1 MRVGYSMRLMAALA
15 LVGLCGPAPA
25 QRFPAAPAPVD
36 AAAPA
41 PKPAQVEKTYPG
53 ESSYIMKPF
62 GKIAVYRPDGPPV
75 GVALFLSGD
84 GGWQPDVTGMS
95 RALADHG
102 ILVAGIS
109 TPDFLKTMEA
119 GKGKCINANYPLVDL
134 ARDIQHRMGL
144 KTYMKPI
151 IFGYSE
157 GATLAYGSL
166 SQWPNGGYRGVVS
179 MGFSADIPG
188 IKPYCAVPGFA
199 AKRITK
205 PEKGWLFAPNNKVK
219 VPWVV
224 LQGLDDTVV
233 SPAKARA
240 FTAKVPSTTLVELP
254 KVGHGYQVQSNW
266 VPQLMTAI
274 APMLQP
280 TYALSAGPRQS
291 VALPPNLPLTIVM
304 PPKGARPSDTMA
316 VIYSGD
322 GGWVG
327 IDRDVAGE
335 VAKAGI
341 PVVGM
346 DSLSYFWSART
357 PRGAGADLG
366 KIVNAFSERWHKPKV
381 VLIGYSFGADVMPY
395 MVANMDPASRA
406 KVAAVNLLGLSA
418 SADFQFRLGSWLDI
432 PSAQAMPT
440 IPAVTRLRGLPIRCV
455 RGTEEDD
462 SACPAIPRGIA
473 SVFTIPG
480 GHHFNRNAPLLARI
494 ILSGRTTA

>member
-1 MRVGYSMRLMAALA
+1 MRVGRSIRLASAFALI
-15 LVGLCGPAPA
+15 GLCGPAPA
-25 QRFPAAPAPVD
+25 QSPGPPAL
-36 AAAPA
+36 
-41 PKPAQVEKTYPG
+41 QVEKTYPG
-53 ESSYIMKPF
+53 ESSYVMKPF
-62 GKIAVYRPDGPPV
+62 GKVAVYRPQGNPV

-102 ILVAGIS
+102 ILVAGVS
-109 TPDFLKTMEA
+109 TPALLRTMEA
-119 GKGKCINANYPLVDL
+119 AKGKCINANYPLVDL
-134 ARDIQHRMGL
+134 ARDIQHRMGV
-144 KTYMKPI
+144 KSYMKPI

-166 SQWPNGGYRGVVS
+166 AQWPNGGYRGVVS

-188 IKPYCAVPGFA
+188 AKPYCAAPGFA
-199 AKRITK
+199 AKRIAK
-205 PEKGWLFAPNNKVK
+205 PEKGWLFAPSSKVK
-219 VPWVV
+219 VPWIV
-224 LQGLDDTVV
+224 LQGQDDTVV
-233 SPAKARA
+233 NPAEARA
-240 FTAKVPSTTLVELP
+240 FANKVPSTTFVDLP
-254 KVGHGYQVQSNW
+254 KVGHGYQVQANW

-280 TYALSAGPRQS
+280 TYALPSGPHPP
-291 VALPPNLPLTIVM
+291 VALPPDLPLTIVQ
-304 PPKGARPSDTMA
+304 PKGGKPSDTMA

-335 VAKAGI
+335 IARAGI

-366 KIVNAFSERWHKPKV
+366 KIVNAFSQRWHRPKV

-395 MVANMDPASRA
+395 MVANMDPAARA
-406 KVAAVNLLGLSA
+406 KVAAVNLLGLSP

-455 RGTEEDD
+455 RGMDEDD

-473 SVFTIPG
+473 SIFTVPG